1 MRGPMADNPFVL
13 GTTQL
18 DTTKEDAH
26 AHLVTSMQALRA
38 SDPLRFAAVLQ
49 VLQLTDAEP
58 APEPAPEPT
67 PEPEPEPAPTGDQPP
82 PGPDAE

>member
-1 MRGPMADNPFVL
+1 MADNPFVL
-13 GTTQL
+13 
-18 DTTKEDAH
+18 DTTPDTPKEDAH

-49 VLQLTDAEP
+49 TLELVEAEP
-58 APEPAPEPT
+58 EPGIEPEPAPEP
-67 PEPEPEPAPTGDQPP
+67 EPNPEPAADQPP